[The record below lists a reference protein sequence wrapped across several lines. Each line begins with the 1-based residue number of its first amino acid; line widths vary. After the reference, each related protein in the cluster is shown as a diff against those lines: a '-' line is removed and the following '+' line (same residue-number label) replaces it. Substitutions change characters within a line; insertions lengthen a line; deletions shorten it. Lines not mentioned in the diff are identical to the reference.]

1 MAWYH
6 LVEVALLG
14 TAVLVAG
21 FVCITSTGIFA
32 TALRA
37 HEPITTTVAVGGL
50 AGTTGGLLVTATTG
64 FVRSIDRLAHR
75 APLRQSRVLGW
86 LRSFSRARRGP

>member
-6 LVEVALLG
+6 LVEAALLG

-21 FVCITSTGIFA
+21 FVCVTSTGIFA
-32 TALRA
+32 SAIRV

-50 AGTTGGLLVTATTG
+50 AATTGGLLVTATTG
-64 FVRSIDRLAHR
+64 FVRSLE
-75 APLRQSRVLGW
+75 
-86 LRSFSRARRGP
+86 SFSGTAPPRRTRLLKWVRSCSRSRCGP